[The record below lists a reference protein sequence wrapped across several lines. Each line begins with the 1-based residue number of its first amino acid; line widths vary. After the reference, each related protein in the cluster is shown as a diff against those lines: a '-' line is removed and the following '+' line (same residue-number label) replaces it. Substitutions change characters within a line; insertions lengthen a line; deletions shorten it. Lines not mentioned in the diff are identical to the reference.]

1 MSAEM
6 PASTSSLE
14 RRRMLQQ
21 SRVGRYARMAEI
33 RALEDR
39 VLELYQDGHIDGSTH
54 TCQGQEAVSVGI
66 ATAARPTDSLMC
78 TYRGHGIALAAGAT
92 PEAVLGEILN
102 KTMGSIGGMGGSM
115 HLCDL
120 EVGLFPTFAIV
131 GAGIPV
137 AVGAGLTAQIT
148 GTDDAAI
155 AVFGDGASNI
165 GAFHE
170 GLNLAAI
177 WELPVVFICENN
189 LYGEY
194 SRINLTTSVA
204 DVAVR
209 ANSYGMPG
217 VIVDGQDVDA
227 VEEAVRS
234 ALDRARSGDGP
245 SLLECKT
252 YRYAGH
258 SRGDAATYRPA
269 GELDAW
275 RARDPMEIFSRRLMD
290 EGVLT
295 EERKNAILR
304 DAAATVE
311 LAVEAAIAAP
321 RPGVADMFRHV
332 LVSPSP
338 GDAGGR
344 PV

>member
-1 MSAEM
+1 MRSDPDVVM
-6 PASTSSLE
+6 F
-14 RRRMLQQ
+14 
-21 SRVGRYARMAEI
+21 G
-33 RALEDR
+33 ED
-39 VLELYQDGHIDGSTH
+39 
-54 TCQGQEAVSVGI
+54 
-66 ATAARPTDSLMC
+66 
-78 TYRGHGIALAAGAT
+78 
-92 PEAVLGEILN
+92 
-102 KTMGSIGGMGGSM
+102 
-115 HLCDL
+115 
-120 EVGLFPTFAIV
+120 
-131 GAGIPV
+131 V
-137 AVGAGLTAQIT
+137 AVAEGPFKTSAGLLKA
-148 GTDDAAI
+148 
-155 AVFGDGASNI
+155 FGPVRVRDTPISDGAANI

-177 WELPVVFICENN
+177 WELRVVFICENN

-209 ANSYGMPG
+209 ADSYGMPG

-227 VEEAVRS
+227 VEAAVRA
-234 ALDRARSGDGP
+234 ALDRARSGNGP

-275 RARDPMEIFSRRLMD
+275 RARDPMEILSRRLMD

-295 EERKNAILR
+295 EERKEAILR
-304 DAAATVE
+304 DAAATIE
-311 LAVEAAIAAP
+311 RAIEAVIAAP

-332 LVSPSP
+332 LAPP
-338 GDAGGR
+338 KR
-344 PV
+344 MP